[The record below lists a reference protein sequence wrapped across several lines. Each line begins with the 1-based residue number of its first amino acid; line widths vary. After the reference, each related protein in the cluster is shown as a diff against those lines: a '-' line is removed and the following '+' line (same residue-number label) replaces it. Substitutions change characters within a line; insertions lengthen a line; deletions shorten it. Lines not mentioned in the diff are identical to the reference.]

1 MAIVLLYFKPYA
13 ERTVQF
19 REGFNEVS
27 IIFVTYAFFYMTD
40 FVQEPSQR
48 IFVGNVVIGITLFNM
63 VVNLLQAFFYG
74 LYGPLVMNL
83 KKKLKIYK
91 H

>member
-27 IIFVTYAFFYMTD
+27 IIFVTYSFFYLTD

-48 IFVGNVVIGITLFNM
+48 ILVGNALIGITAFNM
-63 VVNLLQAFFYG
+63 LVNLL
-74 LYGPLVMNL
+74 
-83 KKKLKIYK
+83 
-91 H
+91 